1 MDVGYDPQAWL
12 DDSGGVRA
20 EVQAVEVLADE
31 DQVLFEAETGQTV
44 PDDHPESLEVAP
56 VMCNFEPAFVEYEE
70 QGTAA
75 VELLG

>member
-1 MDVGYDPQAWL
+1 MRA
-12 DDSGGVRA
+12 GGVRA

-44 PDDHPESLEVAP
+44 PDDHVAP